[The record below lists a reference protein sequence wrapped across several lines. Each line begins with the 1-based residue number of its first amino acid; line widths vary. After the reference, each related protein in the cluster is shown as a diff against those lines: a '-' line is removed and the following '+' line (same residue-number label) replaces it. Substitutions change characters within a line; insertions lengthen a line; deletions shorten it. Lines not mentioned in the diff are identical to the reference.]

1 MADYKRATGRRK
13 KSIARILMKKGNG
26 KITINGKTPKDYLQR
41 ESLEMMINQPLEV
54 TGNETSFDIIVNVIG
69 GGVTGQ
75 AGAIR
80 HGISR
85 ALINIDSTNRS
96 VLKKNGFLTR
106 DSRMKERKKYGQ
118 KAARKKFQF
127 SKR

>member
-1 MADYKRATGRRK
+1 MADFIQATGRRK
-13 KSIARILMKKGNG
+13 ESIARIILKKGSG
-26 KITINGKTPKDYLQR
+26 KISINKKTPEQYFKR
-41 ESLEMMINQPLEV
+41 ESLEMMIKQPLEV
-54 TGNETSFDIIVNVIG
+54 IGAESDFDIYVNVQG

-75 AGAIR
+75 AGASR
-80 HGISR
+80 HGLAR
-85 ALINIDSTNRS
+85 ALVLFDESNRS

-118 KAARKKFQF
+118 RGARRKFQF